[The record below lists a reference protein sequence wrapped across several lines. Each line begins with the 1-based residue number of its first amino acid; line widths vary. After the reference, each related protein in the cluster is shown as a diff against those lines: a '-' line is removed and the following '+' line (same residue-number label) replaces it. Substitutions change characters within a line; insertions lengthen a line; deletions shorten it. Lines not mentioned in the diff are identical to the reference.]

1 MLCLSLNFWDY
12 LIIFIVL
19 TKDFKKNIVK
29 VFCKNLKK
37 NKACHNSKLYHRD
50 LKILN
55 ILLDGDFNRSL
66 NYDDPEFLL
75 HRSYNDFKA
84 DIFIWGIVL
93 LTLAIL
99 KIGFLEATKIDLF
112 LE

>member
-1 MLCLSLNFWDY
+1 M
-12 LIIFIVL
+12 
-19 TKDFKKNIVK
+19 
-29 VFCKNLKK
+29 
-37 NKACHNSKLYHRD
+37 
-50 LKILN
+50 
-55 ILLDGDFNRSL
+55 

-99 KIGFLEATKIDLF
+99 KIGFLGATKIDLF